1 MRLLVTLTTLS
12 LAQLSVSTVPTTT
25 SGPPEECP
33 CPPGWILA
41 GHSCYLMSVE
51 KRTWQ
56 DAQKVESCHVMGHGS
71 CVMSSFVGPMEA
83 T

>member
-1 MRLLVTLTTLS
+1 MRLLVTLTTVS

-25 SGPPEECP
+25 SGPLEECP

-56 DAQKVESCHVMGHGS
+56 DAQKVELCYVMSCHVMPCH
-71 CVMSSFVGPMEA
+71 VMP
-83 T
+83 

>member
-25 SGPPEECP
+25 SGPDCP

-56 DAQKVESCHVMGHGS
+56 DAQKVESCHVMCHVS
-71 CVMSSFVGPMEA
+71 CLV
-83 T
+83 